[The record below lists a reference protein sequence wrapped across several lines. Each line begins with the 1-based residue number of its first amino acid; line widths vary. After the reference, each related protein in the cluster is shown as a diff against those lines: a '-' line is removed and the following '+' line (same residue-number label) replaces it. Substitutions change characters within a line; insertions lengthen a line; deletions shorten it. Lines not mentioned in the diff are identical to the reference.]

1 MPYGGPNYFDLEA
14 DSAIYEIHID
24 NDGDARED
32 VTFRFNFADAIAD
45 LKVPAG
51 GEQVSVPLKNIGG
64 IGPGAG
70 DTGAVNV
77 RQTYK
82 IDVIRGN
89 RRSGPSAADHDD
101 LRRDALPQARRLHR
115 HEVDRRTTRRTH
127 ATTSTT
133 SSYPDCG
140 TRPRVRRSA

>member
-1 MPYGGPNYFDLEA
+1 MNRLLHRALVAGAAATTVLSVSTAVEASSHREAPLITTMPRVDGADFYMFRSYEAGREGYVTLLANYLPLQDAYGGPNYFDLEA

-32 VTFRFNFADAIAD
+32 VTFRFNFADTIAD

-70 DTGAVNV
+70 DTGA
-77 RQTYK
+77 
-82 IDVIRGN
+82 
-89 RRSGPSAADHDD
+89 
-101 LRRDALPQARRLHR
+101 
-115 HEVDRRTTRRTH
+115 EDR
-127 ATTSTT
+127 
-133 SSYPDCG
+133 
-140 TRPRVRRSA
+140 